1 MVVSSTEITASL
13 LNFIAYWH
21 DWTFLTF
28 SRKVTFLP
36 DSCYRICMKR
46 SIYYCKTAS
55 EMNKYSKNDL
65 FMRTVKL
72 LADSMVLN
80 GSAEIY
86 VCDYCGRKYNR
97 KDNLQQHR
105 RLECGKE
112 PQCQCPYCPHRTK
125 RIGNLR
131 AHMRL
136 KHPFQAT
143 HITSLAETVWTVL
156 CLYQL

>member
-1 MVVSSTEITASL
+1 MITIEPFWHRVSS
-13 LNFIAYWH
+13 
-21 DWTFLTF
+21 
-28 SRKVTFLP
+28 KVTFAKN
-36 DSCYRICMKR
+36 SKYI
-46 SIYYCKTAS
+46 CKTMS
-55 EMNKYSKNDL
+55 EISKYSKYYL

-72 LADSMVLN
+72 LADSMVLT
-80 GSAEIY
+80 STAEIF

-143 HITSLAETVWTVL
+143 HITSPLAETVWTVWIVN
-156 CLYQL
+156 QL